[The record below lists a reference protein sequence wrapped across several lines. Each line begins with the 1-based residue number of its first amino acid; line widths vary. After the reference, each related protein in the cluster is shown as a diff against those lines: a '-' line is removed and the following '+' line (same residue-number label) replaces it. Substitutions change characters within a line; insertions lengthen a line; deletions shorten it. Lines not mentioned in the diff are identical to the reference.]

1 MTRSLSAL
9 FPHEILNELC
19 DFSGAYFG
27 RVLAGDAYK
36 SEQEGGGYALESS
49 VRPNHHIPT
58 GTAPFYI
65 ANLAK
70 EFERRATDIDPYQCG
85 RLGQAIKLIGA
96 AVDALDRPNGPY
108 YTGTQIRHLRENA
121 DNNLP
126 IIADVHARLEAR
138 VAAPS

>member
-19 DFSGAYFG
+19 EFSGAYFG
-27 RVLAGDAYK
+27 KVLAGDAYK

-49 VRPNHHIPT
+49 VRPAHHIPT
-58 GTAPFYI
+58 GSAPFYI
-65 ANLAK
+65 ANLAR
-70 EFERRATDIDPYQCG
+70 EFERRATDVDPYQCS

-96 AVDALDRPNGPY
+96 VVDALDRPNGPY
-108 YTGTQIRHLRENA
+108 YTGEQIRHLRETA
-121 DNNLP
+121 DQNLL
-126 IIADVHARLEAR
+126 VMTGVLARLEAR